1 MRRRD
6 FLTASATALAA
17 ASLLPSSARAAESTA
32 SSGPRQLFDL
42 RTYKFA
48 SQEKQK
54 AFAEFL
60 EKAFV
65 PAANRAG
72 IKPVGLFQ
80 MTAKENPQLKL
91 TEDPLEIWVFL
102 PHDTFESF
110 LGFEAKVAA
119 DNEYQ
124 NAGKDIL
131 NGVKANAAFARF
143 DSMLLNAMVN
153 FPRVAVPSQAPNR
166 LFELRTY
173 ESPNAERAA
182 NKLDRFNAGEF
193 AAFQRAGMPGVFF
206 GGAIA
211 GAGLPQLTYMVL
223 HENPDDAKPH
233 WDAFRKDAGWKQLSS
248 QPQYKDNVSK
258 IIDRYVRPLP
268 GSQI

>member
-6 FLTASATALAA
+6 FLTASATAIAA
-17 ASLLPSSARAAESTA
+17 ASLLPSAVRAADPA
-32 SSGPRQLFDL
+32 GPRQLFDL
-42 RTYKFA
+42 RLYKFA
-48 SQEKQK
+48 TQAKQQ

-65 PAANRAG
+65 PTANRAG

-80 MTAKENPQLKL
+80 LSAKDNPQLKL
-91 TEDPLEIWVFL
+91 TEDPQEIWVFL
-102 PHDTFESF
+102 PHDSFDSF
-110 LGFEAKVAA
+110 LGFEAKLAA
-119 DNEYQ
+119 DADYQ
-124 NAGKDIL
+124 TAGKAIL
-131 NGVKANAAFARF
+131 SAPKSDPAFTRV
-143 DSMLLNAMVN
+143 DVMLLNAMVN
-153 FPRVAVPSQAPNR
+153 FPRAAVPSQAPNR

-182 NKLDRFNAGEF
+182 NKLEMFNAGEF
-193 AAFQRAGMPGVFF
+193 AAFERSGMPGVFF

-211 GAGLPQLTYMVL
+211 GEGLPQLTYMIL
-223 HENPDDAKPH
+223 HEKPEEAKAH